1 MKSKVNTEGLEVN
14 QEILNAFKNFK
25 QGSILEKSHFRVQHA
40 INREMETNL
49 SKEDLNRIVKGQLI
63 QNLSSY
69 LFDNFGDSIIEEFPT
84 QLGLGTIYSMDGLI
98 MPLKDFKHA
107 VEFTIR
113 TMPMSAIEEIRK

>member
-25 QGSILEKSHFRVQHA
+25 QGAILEKSRFKVQHVLTH
-40 INREMETNL
+40 EMEINL
-49 SKEDLNRIVKGQLI
+49 SKEHADRIIKQQLI
-63 QNLSSY
+63 QNLAKF
-69 LFDNFGDSIIEEFPT
+69 LFDNFEDSVVEEFPD
-84 QLGLGTIYSMDGLI
+84 GFVKDTIYSMDGLI

>member
-14 QEILNAFKNFK
+14 QEIINTFKNFK
-25 QGSILEKSHFRVQHA
+25 QGAILEKSHFKVQHVLT
-40 INREMETNL
+40 REMEMNL
-49 SKEDLNRIVKGQLI
+49 SKEHADGIIKQQLI
-63 QNLSSY
+63 QNLAKF
-69 LFDNFGDSIIEEFPT
+69 LFDNFQDSVVEEFPDGFVKDT
-84 QLGLGTIYSMDGLI
+84 TYSMDGLI